1 MAVGDPPHEVGD
13 QEADEADDPGVRHRR
28 GREEGGRDVR
38 DPLRPLDGDAE
49 REGGLLAEREGVEG
63 AGEGKED
70 DEADRGVDREGVDGV
85 PVRACQGA
93 EHPEDEAAR
102 VGGVADREEEEEN
115 GGGEGVHDD
124 AREEEAPPVEVRPGG
139 VSCATINARAME
151 ATLVIRQHASALSVG
166 IDPEARAQG
175 MVLLAYLDQWAG
187 RLRSLVDLGDFSEC
201 LDDGEAESY
210 RRALAT
216 ANRVANQ
223 AREDLFRITRA
234 PQPQSQ
240 PQRNRRP

>member
-1 MAVGDPPHEVGD
+1 MSPA
-13 QEADEADDPGVRHRR
+13 AASLLRR
-28 GREEGGRDVR
+28 GALGVVLALAGAPAGLQARE
-38 DPLRPLDGDAE
+38 P
-49 REGGLLAEREGVEG
+49 VEVI
-63 AGEGKED
+63 D
-70 DEADRGVDREGVDGV
+70 MP
-85 PVRACQGA
+85 PV
-93 EHPEDEAAR
+93 
-102 VGGVADREEEEEN
+102 
-115 GGGEGVHDD
+115 
-124 AREEEAPPVEVRPGG
+124 EEEAPPVEVRPGG